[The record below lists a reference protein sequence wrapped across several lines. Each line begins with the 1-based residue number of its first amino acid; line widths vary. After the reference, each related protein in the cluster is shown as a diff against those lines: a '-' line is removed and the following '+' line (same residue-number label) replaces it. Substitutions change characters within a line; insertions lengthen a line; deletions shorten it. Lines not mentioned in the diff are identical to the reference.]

1 MTGRERAL
9 KKKDVGSPKAGV
21 PEMTKVG
28 SLGMLSIATLP
39 RKTILL
45 VDDEEVM
52 RRFLAEAL
60 VGEGYHVMLAE
71 DGEAALAMS
80 EKFNAPINLLITDVM
95 MPVMNGKELADRLCT
110 LRPELK
116 VLFVSGFSRDDI
128 WPVDSCED
136 VTDWLPKPFSRG
148 RFREKVRQVLATLG
162 RH

>member
-1 MTGRERAL
+1 MIDPERAP
-9 KKKDVGSPKAGV
+9 KTKAAAGPSKDAAPQ
-21 PEMTKVG
+21 TKVG
-28 SLGMLSIATLP
+28 SLNMLSLASLS

-52 RRFLAEAL
+52 RRFLAKAL
-60 VGEGYHVMLAE
+60 SGEGYQVMAAG

-80 EKFNAPINLLITDVM
+80 ETYPAPIHLLITDVM

-116 VLFVSGFSRDDI
+116 VLFVSGFSRADI

-136 VTDWLPKPFSRG
+136 VTDWLPKPFSRDE
-148 RFREKVRQVLATLG
+148 FRAKVRQLLG
-162 RH
+162 ASGKH

>member
-1 MTGRERAL
+1 MTAPGRDPQN
-9 KKKDVGSPKAGV
+9 KDAAP
-21 PEMTKVG
+21 PETGAPRTKVG
-28 SLGMLSIATLP
+28 SLNMLSFAARP

-45 VDDEEVM
+45 VDDEEAM

-60 VGEGYHVMLAE
+60 SGEGYHVLVAG
-71 DGEAALAMS
+71 DGEAALALS
-80 EKFNAPINLLITDVM
+80 ETFHAPIHLLITDVM

-116 VLFVSGFSRDDI
+116 VLFVSGFSRADI

-148 RFREKVRQVLATLG
+148 QFRDKVRQLLAG
-162 RH
+162 FDKQ